1 MNKLPKY
8 VGLLFGLFVVYVVGT
23 LTITLTMDEVLY
35 RRTLERCMQDSAF
48 LRAAEE
54 FSAFLESL
62 TPEQRCRRDR
72 RRSHYEAQ

>member
-1 MNKLPKY
+1 MNKLPEY
-8 VGLLFGLFVVYVVGT
+8 VGLLLGLFVVYVAGT
-23 LTITLTMDEVLY
+23 LTIDEVLY

>member
-8 VGLLFGLFVVYVVGT
+8 VGLLLGLFVVYVAGT
-23 LTITLTMDEVLY
+23 LTIDEVLY

-62 TPEQRCRRDR
+62 TPEHRCRRDR